1 MLFIAMAR
9 GWDSGTY
16 GSRVGFGD
24 LVHGWQ
30 TGEVFDGRWYA
41 TDPTWG
47 QTIADAT
54 HLQLAGGDLMEQ
66 AQIIMLLGNLS
77 IDSMTVR

>member
-1 MLFIAMAR
+1 MLGQKSLSMAA
-9 GWDSGTY
+9 GTRPR
-16 GSRVGFGD
+16 SR
-24 LVHGWQ
+24 
-30 TGEVFDGRWYA
+30 
-41 TDPTWG
+41 WG